1 MVYEI
6 KFGIFGCV
14 NIVCC
19 FVRFMKLFF
28 EVKIYVIV
36 SRILVKVQS
45 FVVENEFFEEIK
57 VYGSYDEFVEDEEV
71 DVLYIFFFIVFY
83 VEWVFKVV
91 VKKKYVL
98 FEKLLVCI
106 VEEFKVMV
114 EVFDK
119 NGLQYMDGI
128 MWMYYFCMWKM
139 EVVFYD
145 FF

>member
-1 MVYEI
+1 M
-6 KFGIFGCV
+6 
-14 NIVCC
+14 
-19 FVRFMKLFF
+19 
-28 EVKIYVIV
+28 
-36 SRILVKVQS
+36 
-45 FVVENEFFEEIK
+45 VENEFFEEIK

-119 NGLQYMDGI
+119 NGL
-128 MWMYYFCMWKM
+128 
-139 EVVFYD
+139 
-145 FF
+145 